1 MATTVRIDQI
11 NQLSGFPVGVRNVPP
26 NYPSRPTPDKL
37 SLLWKYNNQ
46 ELYHRFSPYTNYH
59 DSMFSGILSNQQ
71 PFVYTYIDEFQKSAF
86 NQLPEFVK
94 GLALANNITPSA
106 LQDVVRV
113 SKFLVSSWGLQ
124 YTLNQRVIQ
133 QSAPFDETRTYNPLS
148 PILSTV
154 RPLTLGLGDRPMRHI
169 EGGLF
174 GLLNSVT
181 STVGINLQSGFK
193 TPSSTGGD
201 EALPLANL
209 GQGKGLIR
217 GETATRAKARFNEK
231 WIPMTA
237 LESFAARARFSST
250 RPRQPVADET
260 HVANVSA
267 FIMAVSRSPWLRSV
281 SRKIGENVVPQMWY
295 PRGLR
300 SARLR
305 FPYMR
310 SKMFNF
316 GTIKGFEYIDADIGL
331 SGELT
336 IQNTKFTTG
345 YDIESDTVKYKYSD
359 NIKIAPNGTYTNS
372 DMLFQYGVY
381 TNDAKNFPSAFSDEI
396 SPEVQAIS
404 DNLKAVIAKLNTNPT
419 YLTVGNTFSKLLSS
433 GETRTIGA
441 DYRNRVGP
449 DNKSTPK
456 NQYGV
461 IAEYN
466 VGVDRTVDISVSP
479 KTIRMATSF
488 RSDALNQLGVLGSKK
503 KFNESGGGGLQFPS
517 LAASYPG
524 YTEYKPYEDDLVA
537 FFFYDVVNQ
546 KYIPF
551 RATVKGISEGNTAF
565 WDELRFIGRSDQLYS
580 YNGFSRTLSFTFNIV
595 ISSLSE
601 LLPTWQKVNYMAS
614 CVKPSNYT
622 RGDATGGNKHSK
634 FIVPPMFMLTIG
646 DLYKFQPIVVT
657 SINVNIPDDAT
668 WETLNELNTG
678 ERAEWSFL
686 NGQIRAPGVGK
697 KFAQLPKEAEIAIT
711 CNLLEKERAI
721 VGGSHFGH
729 APLADDGNWLEG
741 NDPILPSI
749 TEFEKDMTVRVLPKP
764 DRIQRSRTSIAY
776 GPETQETTSPTE
788 RVRVQR
794 ITAPDRF
801 QRSITN
807 VPFGPE
813 QP

>member
-46 ELYHRFSPYTNYH
+46 DIYHRFSPYTNYH
-59 DSMFSGILSNQQ
+59 DSMFSGVLSNQQ
-71 PFVYTYIDEFQKSAF
+71 PFVYTYIDKAQNSKF

-94 GLALANNITPSA
+94 GLASATNITPDT

-124 YTLNQRVIQ
+124 YSLTQGVIQ
-133 QSAPFDETRTYNPLS
+133 RTAPFDETRVYNPLS
-148 PILSTV
+148 PILATIQ
-154 RPLTLGLGDRPMRHI
+154 PLTLGLGNRPMRHI
-169 EGGLF
+169 EGGILTGILNSITSTIGINF
-174 GLLNSVT
+174 QSGFVTPKSTTAYGKENVVLPASNLLNS
-181 STVGINLQSGFK
+181 
-193 TPSSTGGD
+193 
-201 EALPLANL
+201 A
-209 GQGKGLIR
+209 KGLIR
-217 GETATRAKARFNEK
+217 GGTANPALLNVNNKWTSTSGNSLTGLASLFSSIKQTFKTYFGITPTQPGIVYRSDEQTYEK
-231 WIPMTA
+231 MRVSKGRLDSYGAEGYLIPLSTTLYWPGNTYRKDPTDRTSTTILVKYDNYIDPRTK
-237 LESFAARARFSST
+237 LES
-250 RPRQPVADET
+250 
-260 HVANVSA
+260 
-267 FIMAVSRSPWLRSV
+267 
-281 SRKIGENVVPQMWY
+281 K
-295 PRGLR
+295 
-300 SARLR
+300 
-305 FPYMR
+305 
-310 SKMFNF
+310 FN
-316 GTIKGFEYIDADIGL
+316 Y
-331 SGELT
+331 
-336 IQNTKFTTG
+336 
-345 YDIESDTVKYKYSD
+345 
-359 NIKIAPNGTYTNS
+359 
-372 DMLFQYGVY
+372 
-381 TNDAKNFPSAFSDEI
+381 EI

-404 DNLKAVIAKLNTNPT
+404 DDLKAVIASLKTNPN
-419 YLTVGNTFSKLLSS
+419 YLTTGNTFSKLLSS
-433 GETRTIGA
+433 GETRTIGV

-449 DNKSTPK
+449 DQTMPPNKSTPK

-479 KTIRMATSF
+479 RTVRMATSF
-488 RSDALNQLGVLGSKK
+488 RSDALNQLGVLGVNK
-503 KFNESGGGGLQFPS
+503 KFNESNGGLQFPS
-517 LAASYPG
+517 LATSYPG
-524 YTEYKPYEDDLVA
+524 YTEYKPYEDDLIA

-622 RGDATGGNKHSK
+622 TAGNSIGNNSNK

-678 ERAEWSFL
+678 ERAEWSYL
-686 NGQIRAPGVGK
+686 NGQIRGK
-697 KFAQLPKEAEIAIT
+697 GTKFAQLPKEAEIAVT
-711 CNLLEKERAI
+711 CNLLEKERAV

-729 APLADDGNWLEG
+729 APRADDGQWLEG
-741 NDPILPSI
+741 NEPTLPSI
-749 TEFEKDMTVRVLPKP
+749 TSFGKEMTVDNIKHN
-764 DRIQRSRTSIAY
+764 D
-776 GPETQETTSPTE
+776 
-788 RVRVQR
+788 VQ
-794 ITAPDRF
+794 
-801 QRSITN
+801 
-807 VPFGPE
+807 FGPFLPE
-813 QP
+813 GTRG